1 MNTHKKNKKKNLK
14 KKNKKNYDSIKEK
27 NQLTEGLMNKLT
39 LRIYVRKLYRKPL
52 MNSYISLFN

>member
-14 KKNKKNYDSIKEK
+14 KKNKKNFDYIKEK

>member
-14 KKNKKNYDSIKEK
+14 KKNKKNFDCIKEK